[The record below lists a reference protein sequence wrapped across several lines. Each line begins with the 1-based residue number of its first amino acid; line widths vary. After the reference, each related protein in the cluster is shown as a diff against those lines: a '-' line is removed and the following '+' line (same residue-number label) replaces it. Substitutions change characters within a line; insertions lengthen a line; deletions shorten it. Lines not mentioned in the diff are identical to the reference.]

1 MLDINFIRENAE
13 KVKKATKAKG
23 FDENIVDE
31 LLKVYEEFISKQ
43 REWENL
49 NHLVTVNSA
58 RFLLL
63 VKKGL
68 DYARTSKEGKGL
80 LKDAED
86 LKERRSQAWKEIVK
100 LKPIKDT
107 LAYKIPNIF
116 ADDVPIGKDESENKV
131 VRKWGEPTK
140 FDFEPKDHVALG
152 KSLGIIDSETA
163 SKVTGTRFTYLKGD
177 AVLLQNA
184 LYQFAVSLLTNEK
197 ELKKIAEKTEKGY
210 SFKAFIPIAPPLF
223 INPVV
228 YEKMA
233 RLSPET
239 EIERYAIPRD
249 NQYLIGS
256 AEHTLG
262 PMHMDQTLDEKDL
275 PVRYFAFTPAFRREA
290 GSYGKDTKGIL
301 RLHQFDKIE
310 MESFTD
316 SKNGLNEQ
324 NFFVGI
330 QEYLMQSLEIPY
342 QVVAICTGDMG
353 SPDYRQIDIESWMP
367 GENKY
372 RETHTSDYMTD
383 YQSRRLGTKV
393 KNENGETEFAH
404 MNDATAFAIGR
415 TIIAILE
422 NYQQKDGSVLIPK
435 VLQKYLGKDRITPKS

>member
-1 MLDINFIRENAE
+1 
-13 KVKKATKAKG
+13 
-23 FDENIVDE
+23 
-31 LLKVYEEFISKQ
+31 
-43 REWENL
+43 
-49 NHLVTVNSA
+49 
-58 RFLLL
+58 
-63 VKKGL
+63 
-68 DYARTSKEGKGL
+68 
-80 LKDAED
+80 
-86 LKERRSQAWKEIVK
+86 
-100 LKPIKDT
+100 
-107 LAYKIPNIF
+107 
-116 ADDVPIGKDESENKV
+116 
-131 VRKWGEPTK
+131 
-140 FDFEPKDHVALG
+140 
-152 KSLGIIDSETA
+152 
-163 SKVTGTRFTYLKGD
+163 
-177 AVLLQNA
+177 
-184 LYQFAVSLLTNEK
+184 
-197 ELKKIAEKTEKGY
+197 
-210 SFKAFIPIAPPLF
+210 
-223 INPVV
+223 
-228 YEKMA
+228 
-233 RLSPET
+233 
-239 EIERYAIPRD
+239 
-249 NQYLIGS
+249 
-256 AEHTLG
+256 
-262 PMHMDQTLDEKDL
+262 MDQTLDEKDL